1 MSDRQ
6 RIAVVGTGVAG
17 LTAAWLLARRHDVTL
32 LEREPRVGGH
42 TRTLTVSD
50 GPDRG
55 TPIDTG
61 FIVMNH
67 HNYPLFTRVLDQLKV
82 ELRDSDMSFSWH
94 DPARGFAWC
103 GTNLRGLFA
112 TPSSLVSPAHWGMIR
127 DILRFNRRATD
138 DLESGLDPALTL
150 GDYVRLLG
158 LGPVFRDRYLYAM
171 GSAIWSSPPD
181 GLDAFPATAFLHFF
195 KNHGL
200 LSVNDRPQWRYVAG
214 GSRTY
219 VEAMRATFA
228 REPLVNA
235 GVRAVV
241 RKEAAVEVVLHD
253 GRVLSFDQVVLA
265 AHADESLAML
275 DAPTADE
282 RDLLGAWSYQPNEV
296 VLHWDESVMPRRAAA
311 WASWNFCA
319 EPGVGGDQPVSVS
332 YHMNRLQKLATARQY
347 FVTLNRR
354 LPLDPAK
361 VIDRAVLTHPV
372 FHLAALESQ
381 SRLPELNGTGR
392 VWYCGSYF
400 GYGFHEDA
408 VRSAVELAARFG
420 IPL

>member
-6 RIAVVGTGVAG
+6 RIAVVGSGVAG
-17 LTAAWLLARRHDVTL
+17 LTAAWLLSRRHEVTL
-32 LEREPRVGGH
+32 LERDPRVGGH
-42 TRTLTVSD
+42 TRTLKVPD

-55 TPIDTG
+55 TPVDTG

-67 HNYPLFTRVLDQLKV
+67 RNYPLFTRVLEQLRV

-94 DPARGFAWC
+94 DPASGFAWC

-112 TPSSLVSPAHWGMIR
+112 TPSSLLSPAHWGMIR
-127 DILRFNRRATD
+127 DILRFNRQAD
-138 DLESGLDPALTL
+138 ADLAAGIPSSTTL
-150 GDYVRLLG
+150 GDYVRRHALG
-158 LGPVFRDRYLYAM
+158 AAFRDRYLYAM

-181 GLDAFPATAFLHFF
+181 GLDAFPARAFLHFF

-214 GSRTY
+214 GSTTY
-219 VEAMRATFA
+219 IGEMRKAFA
-228 REPLVNA
+228 HEPAVNA

-241 RKEAAVEVVLHD
+241 RQGDAVRVVLHD
-253 GRVLSFDQVVLA
+253 DRVMTFDQVVLA
-265 AHADESLAML
+265 AHADESFALL

-282 RDLLGAWSYQPNEV
+282 RALLGAWRYQPNEV
-296 VLHWDESVMPRRAAA
+296 VLHWDDAVMPSRGAA

-332 YHMNRLQKLATARQY
+332 YHMNRLQRLQTQRQY
-347 FVTLNRR
+347 YVTLNRR

-361 VIDRAVLTHPV
+361 VIDRTVLTHPV
-372 FHLAALESQ
+372 YDVPALDSQ
-381 SRLPELNGTGR
+381 ARLPSLNGPGR
-392 VWYCGSYF
+392 VWFCGSYF

-408 VRSAVELAARFG
+408 VRSAVDLAKAFHIEL
-420 IPL
+420 